1 MLELPCELN
10 GLEAAHHLQDLLGDV
25 AKQVMVLHAT
35 ATINCNIAVL
45 RYRHHFEFADN
56 SFEVVLDKGSLNAL
70 TGEPDEPQIAAERL
84 LLEVLFHLLI
94 RLCLC

>member
-1 MLELPCELN
+1 MQLYPGDQAARSEQMLELPCKLN

-45 RYRHHFEFADN
+45 RYRHHFEVQQN
-56 SFEVVLDKGSLNAL
+56 SLSLS
-70 TGEPDEPQIAAERL
+70 L
-84 LLEVLFHLLI
+84 LLSTRWI
-94 RLCLC
+94 